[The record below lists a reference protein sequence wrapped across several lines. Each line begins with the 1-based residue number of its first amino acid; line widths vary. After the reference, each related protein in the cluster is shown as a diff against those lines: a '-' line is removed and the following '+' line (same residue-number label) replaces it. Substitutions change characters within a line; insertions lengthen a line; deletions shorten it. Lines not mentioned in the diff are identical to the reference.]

1 MQINEAVTRAV
12 TTGNHYIFRKHW
24 NKGGKIAA
32 VEINKGFM
40 FKHDRKT
47 RTAYSPTVFDL
58 MAYDWEV
65 LDE

>member
-1 MQINEAVTRAV
+1 MQINEAVIRAV
-12 TTGNHYIFRKHW
+12 TTGSHYIFRSHW
-24 NKGGKIAA
+24 NKDGKLAA

-40 FKHDRKT
+40 FKHDRKA
-47 RTAYSPTVFDL
+47 RTAYSPTVLDL

>member
-1 MQINEAVTRAV
+1 MQINEAVTRAI
-12 TTGNHYIFRKHW
+12 TTSNRYIFRKHW
-24 NKGGKIAA
+24 NKNKKIAA

-40 FKHDRKT
+40 FKHDKKT

-58 MAYDWEV
+58 IAYDWEV